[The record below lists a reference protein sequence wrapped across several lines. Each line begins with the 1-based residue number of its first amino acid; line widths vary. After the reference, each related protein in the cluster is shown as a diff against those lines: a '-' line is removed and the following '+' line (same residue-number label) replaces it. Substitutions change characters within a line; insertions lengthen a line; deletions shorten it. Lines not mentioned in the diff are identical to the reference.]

1 MPLIIDLKPG
11 EKLIINGAV
20 LENAS
25 SNTKVRVLNDCSILR
40 QKEILSDSDSVT
52 PASRVYFA
60 LQCAYIFPAKRAEY
74 LRMFSHYLDS
84 YVHACPSAAIIGT
97 EISEAV
103 ADGHY
108 YKALKSTRHLLD
120 HENKVLGILRNAA
133 EAEAEEEIEDM
144 SDEG

>member
-60 LQCAYIFPAKRAEY
+60 LQCAYIFPTKRAEY
-74 LRMFSHYLDS
+74 LRMFNHYLDS
-84 YVHACPSAAIIGT
+84 YVEACPSAAPIKA

-103 ADGHY
+103 AEGHY
-108 YKALKSTRHLLD
+108 YKALKTTRHLLD
-120 HENKVLGILRNAA
+120 HETKVL
-133 EAEAEEEIEDM
+133 E
-144 SDEG
+144 SFQQDEGGAE